1 MGESR
6 TGHAAGS
13 QDNPAGSFPP
23 VTEVWGLLF
32 GGVAWLLPT
41 WQSLFVVVSFGQMDP
56 GSGHPVAT
64 GSQESSGKVSQGW
77 GGTSSPLSQHPVQI
91 RCTWSSVKLLLGL
104 SQMLTSLTSLNQ

>member
-64 GSQESSGKVSQGW
+64 GSQESSGKVSQG
-77 GGTSSPLSQHPVQI
+77 
-91 RCTWSSVKLLLGL
+91 
-104 SQMLTSLTSLNQ
+104 

>member
-41 WQSLFVVVSFGQMDP
+41 WQSLFVVVSFGQMAP

-64 GSQESSGKVSQGW
+64 GSQESSRKVSQGW